1 MKTITKSALLIC
13 LILFLFMSKS
23 LFSQPLVIQDVHV
36 LTMENDQ
43 IQSNQTIIIDDGVIQ
58 WIGPDEEASY
68 PDGST
73 IVEGN
78 YYVMPGLA
86 EMHAHIPSS
95 DQGREAMENTLALYL
110 TQGITTIR
118 GMLGDPAHLELRDQ
132 AQNSDF
138 LSPRILTSGPSF
150 NGNSATDPETSRQM
164 VRDQAEAGY
173 DLLKFHPGID
183 LENFNAIT
191 DEANSV
197 GIEFSGHISEGIGLE
212 RSLEAGQ
219 GTIDHLDKYMEF
231 LTGDAEKESA
241 SVIYFGYEE
250 TPRVDSSL
258 IDEAARITN
267 EADAWVVPTNTLL
280 ENVFNPDLSVEEMQ
294 EWPGMEYLS
303 DDLVRGWSEFVQS
316 NRNSNDYNEEQARR
330 FLDIRKQLTLALHEH
345 GNRILLGADAPQIF
359 NPPGFAAHRELAVL
373 VEYGLSPYQAIQTG
387 TINVGRYLKEE
398 DTVGKVAEGYRA
410 DLILLDTN
418 PLNSIPFQDHIV
430 GMIYRGNYLEKS
442 ELETVLEGLR

>member
-1 MKTITKSALLIC
+1 MKTIIRSALIIC
-13 LILFLFMSKS
+13 VFISFVVPVA
-23 LFSQPLVIQDVHV
+23 FSQPLVIQGVQV
-36 LTMENDQ
+36 LTMESDQ
-43 IQSNQTIIIDDGVIQ
+43 IQGNQTIIIENGMIQ
-58 WIGPDEEASY
+58 WVGPDSEASY

-73 IVEGN
+73 IVQGD

-110 TQGITTIR
+110 SQGLTTIR
-118 GMLGDPAHLELRDQ
+118 GMLGDPAHLELREQ
-132 AQNSDF
+132 AKNSDF

-183 LENFNAIT
+183 IENFNAIT
-191 DEANSV
+191 DEANKQ

-231 LTGDAEKESA
+231 LTGDAEKVSA

-250 TPRVDSSL
+250 TPRVDTSL
-258 IDEAARITN
+258 IDDAARLTD
-267 EADAWVVPTNTLL
+267 EAGAWVVPTNTLL
-280 ENVFNPDLSVEEMQ
+280 ENVFNPDLTVREMR
-294 EWPGMEYLS
+294 EWPGMEYLP
-303 DDLVRGWSEFVQS
+303 DDLVNGWANFVRS
-316 NRNSNDYNEEQARR
+316 NRNNPDYNEAQARR

-345 GNRILLGADAPQIF
+345 GNRVLLGADAPQIF
-359 NPPGFAAHRELAVL
+359 NPPGFAAHRELELL
-373 VEYGLSPYQAIQTG
+373 VESGLTPFEAIQTG
-387 TINVGRYLKEE
+387 TVNVGSYLGEE

-410 DLILLDTN
+410 DLIILDTN
-418 PLNSIPFQDHIV
+418 PLNSIPFEDHIQGV
-430 GMIYRGNYLEKS
+430 IYRGNLLDKS
-442 ELETVLEGLR
+442 ELDTLLQGLR

>member
-1 MKTITKSALLIC
+1 MKTIIRSALIIC
-13 LILFLFMSKS
+13 VFISFVVPAA
-23 LFSQPLVIQDVHV
+23 FSQPLVIQGVQV
-36 LTMENDQ
+36 LTMESDQ
-43 IQSNQTIIIDDGVIQ
+43 IQGNQTIIIENGMIQ
-58 WIGPDEEASY
+58 WVGPDSEASY

-73 IVEGN
+73 IVQGD

-110 TQGITTIR
+110 SQGLTTIR
-118 GMLGDPAHLELRDQ
+118 GMLGDPTHLELREQ
-132 AQNSDF
+132 AKNSDF

-191 DEANSV
+191 DEANKQ

-231 LTGDAEKESA
+231 LTGDAEKVSA

-250 TPRVDSSL
+250 TPRVDTSL
-258 IDEAARITN
+258 IDAAARLTD
-267 EADAWVVPTNTLL
+267 EAGAWVVPTNTLL
-280 ENVFNPDLSVEEMQ
+280 ENVFNPDLTVREMR
-294 EWPGMEYLS
+294 EWPGMGYLP
-303 DDLVRGWSEFVQS
+303 DDLVNGWANFVRS
-316 NRNSNDYNEEQARR
+316 NRNNPDYNEAQARR

-345 GNRILLGADAPQIF
+345 GNRVLLGADAPQIF
-359 NPPGFAAHRELAVL
+359 NPPGFAAHRELELL
-373 VEYGLSPYQAIQTG
+373 VESGLTPFEAIQTG
-387 TINVGRYLKEE
+387 TVNVGRYLGEE
-398 DTVGKVAEGYRA
+398 DTVGKVAKGYRA
-410 DLILLDTN
+410 DLIILDTN
-418 PLNSIPFQDHIV
+418 PLNSIPFEDHIQGV
-430 GMIYRGNYLEKS
+430 IYRGNLLDKS
-442 ELETVLEGLR
+442 ELDTLLQGLR